1 MNQPFRLIK
10 QTKYGLIW
18 IKNKN
23 TFIKAKRTPLSTLI
37 FQDSCITFLHAA
49 KRTAD
54 RVCFTCWINR
64 DPCCSSS
71 TSYKGLFS
79 EAQSGSPVKI
89 FAFKNKKQILVKFVS
104 VKLRFTWPLSI
115 LNLISISPSYSIT
128 IAAILCLSKFVQ
140 AFSTRESGRFEINA
154 VFTQQGIIMLRIS
167 MSMRFLGYIFEIHE
181 GVINYFLSI

>member
-49 KRTAD
+49 KRTGD
-54 RVCFTCWINR
+54 RVFFTWWIYR
-64 DPCCSSS
+64 DTCCPSS

-79 EAQSGSPVKI
+79 EAQYGSTVKI
-89 FAFKNKKQILVKFVS
+89 FAFINKKQILFKLVG

-115 LNLISISPSYSIT
+115 FNLIANSQSYSII
-128 IAAILCLSKFVQ
+128 IAGILWVSNLQKFVQ
-140 AFSTRESGRFEINA
+140 AFRTKE
-154 VFTQQGIIMLRIS
+154 
-167 MSMRFLGYIFEIHE
+167 
-181 GVINYFLSI
+181 